1 VSRPRITG
9 LWRQPD
15 FVKLWLG
22 RTVSEIGSGIS
33 GTALPLVALLTLGA
47 TPGQMGLLQA
57 MGDLPVLAI
66 GLLAGVWVDRLRRRP
81 LLIAADLGRAL
92 LIGAIPLAAWLGR
105 LDMALLYGVA
115 ALGGA
120 LTVLFNTADQ
130 SYLPALVERDAIME
144 GNSKLAAS
152 SAVAEISG
160 PSLGGV
166 LVQALT
172 APVAVLADAL
182 SFLVSAFSLA
192 LIRRAEPPPPPP
204 ETRSGVRR
212 EIAEGLRVVWDDPV
226 LRAVA
231 LSSATFNFFGGSFA
245 TLYSLY
251 LVRDLG
257 LPPAVLGA
265 LIGAGGIGALAGAAL
280 AERITQRIGRGPAL
294 IGSLFLGTVMQLLVP
309 IISGPPLVTIPVL
322 CFTQL
327 TDVALAV
334 FFINETTLRQQRV
347 ADRLLG
353 RATAALAVLTGGAL
367 PLGALLAGALAD
379 SWGARPILFLGGLG
393 MVCAAAWMLFSPVRA
408 LRE

>member
-1 VSRPRITG
+1 MSRLRLGG
-9 LWRQPD
+9 LWRHPD

-47 TPGQMGLLQA
+47 TPSQMGVLLA
-57 MGDLPVLAI
+57 VSELPVLAV

-81 LLIAADLGRAL
+81 LLIGADLGRAL
-92 LIGAIPLAAWLGR
+92 LIGVIPLAAWLGR

-115 ALGGA
+115 ALSGA

-144 GNSKLAAS
+144 GNSKLAS
-152 SAVAEISG
+152 GSAVAEIGG

-182 SFLVSAFSLA
+182 SFLVSAASLA
-192 LIRRAEPPPPPP
+192 LIRRNEPPPPPP

-212 EIAEGLRVVWDDPV
+212 EIVEGLRVVWDDPL

-265 LIGAGGIGALAGAAL
+265 LIGAGGIGALAGATL
-280 AERITQRIGRGPAL
+280 VERITQRVGRGPTL
-294 IGSLFLGTVMQLLVP
+294 IGSLFLGTALQLLVP
-309 IISGPPLVTIPVL
+309 LTSGPPTVTIPIL
-322 CFTQL
+322 FLTQL

-347 ADRLLG
+347 SDRLLG

-367 PLGALLAGALAD
+367 ALGALLAGALAD
-379 SWGARPILFLGGLG
+379 TWGARPTLLLGSLG
-393 MVCAAAWMLFSPVRA
+393 MIAAAAWMLASPVRG